1 MPQYYVGFWN
11 VENLFDEE
19 RSPRRTEKLE
29 RTIGGELRGWTRAV
43 LDGKIEQLASIIRQ
57 MNGGKGPDLLG
68 VCEVENEFVL
78 DLLVHALGPLN
89 RSYKIAHA
97 DTSDLRGIDVAF
109 IYDDALFTNEAKFSH
124 VIVKRYATR
133 ELFQVNFRTANNN
146 LLVVVGNHWPS
157 RTGGQHES
165 EPYRIIAGETLA
177 YFHER
182 IRQVIGSNDV
192 AVLAMGDFNDEPF
205 SRSLVDYALSDRTRD
220 KVTRASNP
228 KFLNLMWP
236 ILGQGIGTHYYDN
249 FPNVLDQFL
258 VAKGLITGNSGIQ
271 AILNSAEVV
280 RLPEMVSGGT
290 YPAPIRYGRGSE
302 TNPNGFSDHYP
313 IALQLQE

>member
-1 MPQYYVGFWN
+1 M
-11 VENLFDEE
+11 
-19 RSPRRTEKLE
+19 
-29 RTIGGELRGWTRAV
+29 
-43 LDGKIEQLASIIRQ
+43 
-57 MNGGKGPDLLG
+57 
-68 VCEVENEFVL
+68 
-78 DLLVHALGPLN
+78 
-89 RSYKIAHA
+89 
-97 DTSDLRGIDVAF
+97 
-109 IYDDALFTNEAKFSH
+109 FSH

-157 RTGGQHES
+157 RTGGQYES

-205 SRSLVDYALSDRTRD
+205 SRSLVGYALSDRTRD